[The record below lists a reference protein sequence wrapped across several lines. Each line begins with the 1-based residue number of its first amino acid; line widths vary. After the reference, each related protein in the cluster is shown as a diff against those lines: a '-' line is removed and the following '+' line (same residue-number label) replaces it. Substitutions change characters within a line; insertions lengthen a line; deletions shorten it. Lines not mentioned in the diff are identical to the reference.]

1 MKENK
6 IEDKCYV
13 VYKHTAPNGKSYI
26 GITCQ
31 NPPEKRWRSGYGY
44 RDNQYFSR
52 AISKYGWS
60 NFLHEVLI
68 EGLTQKEAEEKERE
82 LIAHYNSA
90 NRDFGYNLDLG
101 GNGAGRLS
109 EETKRK
115 ISEGHIG
122 VNAVPVIKYSRIGEF
137 IERYNGVIE
146 AANKNDLC
154 HTAIS
159 ACCRNIAKTAGDCI
173 WRYEN
178 EPLTKEHI
186 DWCNSDERNERK
198 MPIKQYS
205 MSGNFIK
212 EYESAEYASR
222 ISGFDAPSIR
232 QCCKYNRRSSHGFIW
247 QYANVELT
255 EEIIEWCND
264 GVHRDVVPV
273 TQYTISGKFVE
284 NFESMADA
292 SQKTNIALNL
302 ISACCNNVGKTA
314 GGYIWRRSDEY
325 LTDEYLQWCNT
336 RKEYEKKEMIKV
348 CQYSKDG
355 DFIFKWDSADEAGLA
370 IGVNG
375 RTIRACCRDNYK
387 TVGGFIWRY
396 EFQELTKEHIIW
408 CNEWKNPKLH
418 KAVDQY
424 SKDGKFIATYESR
437 TEAELKTGV
446 DKSAIGRCC
455 EDKQRTSMGYIW
467 RHHGVEL
474 TKEHL
479 EWCNSTGKEGMRV
492 AIIQYSL
499 DGIFIKKFDSTTA
512 IKKELG
518 FDNSAIIRVCKGE
531 QAQSYGFI
539 WRYASDI
546 KDTTAPLFPTVST
559 HTSSLSEAV

>member
-6 IEDKCYV
+6 IEDRCYV
-13 VYKHTAPNGKSYI
+13 VYKHTAPNGKCYV

-31 NPPEKRWRSGYGY
+31 NPPEKRWKGGYGY

-60 NFLHEVLI
+60 NFLHEVLV

-82 LIAHYNSA
+82 IIAYYNSA

-122 VNAVPVIKYSRIGEF
+122 VNAVPVVKYSRIGEF

-146 AANKNDLC
+146 AANKNDLF

-159 ACCRNIAKTAGDCI
+159 ACCRNIAKTAGGCI

-178 EPLTKEHI
+178 EPLTQEHI
-186 DWCNSDERNERK
+186 DWCNSDERNDRK

-205 MSGNFIK
+205 MSGEFIE

-222 ISGFDAPSIR
+222 VSGFDAPSIR
-232 QCCKYNRRSSHGFIW
+232 QCCKYNRKSSHGFIW
-247 QYANVELT
+247 QYSNVEIT
-255 EEIIEWCND
+255 EEIIEWCNS
-264 GVHRDVVPV
+264 GTHREIVAV
-273 TQYTISGKFVE
+273 TQYDISGRFL
-284 NFESMADA
+284 ADFDSITEA
-292 SQKTNIALNL
+292 SKQTGANMGL
-302 ISACCNNVGKTA
+302 ISGCCKDVYKTA
-314 GGYIWRRSDEY
+314 NGYIWRYFGEPLSKEHI
-325 LTDEYLQWCNT
+325 EWCNS
-336 RKEYEKKEMIKV
+336 RKEPEIEWDSMKI

-355 DFIFKWDSADEAGLA
+355 KLLKVWDGAREASESV
-370 IGVNG
+370 GVG
-375 RTIRACCRDNYK
+375 VSSIRACCRKGNK
-387 TVGGFIWRY
+387 TIAGYIWRY
-396 EFQELTKEHIIW
+396 ETDVLTDEDIIW

-424 SKDGKFIATYESR
+424 TKSGEFITTYESR
-437 TEAELKTGV
+437 TEAELKTGA

-455 EDKQRTSMGYIW
+455 DDKQRTSMGYIW

-474 TKEHL
+474 TEEHL
-479 EWCNSTGKEGMRV
+479 SWCNSTGKEGMRTE
-492 AIIQYSL
+492 IIQYSL
-499 DGIFIKKFDSTTA
+499 EGMFVKKFDSTTA

-531 QAQSYGFI
+531 QSQSYGFI

-546 KDTTAPLFPTVST
+546 QDPTVPLS
-559 HTSSLSEAV
+559 HTPTSPSLSEVV